1 MAASSPSTPA
11 RGRRVHG
18 IDVDRVEQA
27 IREAEA
33 QTSAEIRVAVARF
46 YFWGNARR
54 AAQASWRRL
63 RMAGTR
69 RRNGVLIFV
78 APLRRRFAVVG
89 DVAVEQKAPPSFWTD
104 VAEAIGDEIRRND
117 LTAGLVRGVAT
128 IALALAPLFPHTPDD
143 VNELP
148 DTVAVPGQERHR

>member
-1 MAASSPSTPA
+1 VAAPATPA
-11 RGRRVHG
+11 RARRVHG

-46 YFWGNARR
+46 YFWGDPRR
-54 AAQASWRRL
+54 AALVSWRRL

-89 DVAVEQKAPPSFWTD
+89 DVAVEEKAPPSFWTD
-104 VAEAIGDEIRRND
+104 VAEAVADEIRRND
-117 LTAGLVRGVAT
+117 LTAGLVRGVAA
-128 IALALAPLFPHTPDD
+128 IGLALAPLFPHTPDD

-148 DTVAVPGQERHR
+148 DSVAVPGQERRR